1 MATIVQPYNPWR
13 EQLALTALGN
23 VAGNIISDLWKNH
36 NQNEQNRKVNAFRGQ
51 LNQDL
56 NNNAQNNA
64 VSLTAMGAPDGYNS
78 NPWAN
83 AFHKTDSPLTQF
95 DIGTAGIG
103 RTPSI
108 QDIMR
113 GVDSLAATSRFS
125 MINPETIG
133 KIRNDLLQGAYAE
146 MFRNAGNDIQGQMNA
161 LTMGAANGV
170 VAPQILAAFSPY
182 AAHMTPHHESKV
194 IDAGDRQVVMDY
206 NPANGN
212 YTQGSIIPMGINPTN
227 LATANIAANAQRDSA
242 TLNAN
247 AHRDAANIT
256 ANAENIRYNRAIE
269 QERMKT
275 ARERITALTE
285 RRNLL
290 MQDMPSNEQA
300 ALAYMQNVIKPI
312 DDEIAVWNNYL
323 MSGFQPNPTN
333 STGSN
338 QTTQPTANNT
348 DNSSNNI
355 WFSMVGSPQGISI
368 HPNGHFG
375 ANRVDHTHQGI
386 DIRGIQEG
394 TDIRLRPEMGNEFIV
409 RQAYYSRSYGN
420 NIVIESDRKING
432 KRLEFRIA
440 HMQNGSL
447 NLTVGQKI
455 KAGDIVGKV
464 GSTGRSSGPHIHL
477 EVLLDGT
484 HIDPQTFF
492 ETYPLQP
499 QAQPTTKNATQN
511 TGNNQRAQNTNPA
524 PTQNNEPPYLVDGN
538 GNYVTF
544 SEFMKLAEDSGMELS
559 HFFNYL
565 EDKGYSL
572 AGNQNNTSQSTRM
585 TILGDQNNNQGN
597 LPPAPTA
604 TPEQTAPTAR
614 TGQPI
619 ATTTTEPKS
628 PPVTVTALGANPFA
642 YFPQASNPTPWAW
655 PSQIDRNSP
664 LFSQPILQGW
674 LNSLFNR

>member
-1 MATIVQPYNPWR
+1 
-13 EQLALTALGN
+13 
-23 VAGNIISDLWKNH
+23 
-36 NQNEQNRKVNAFRGQ
+36 
-51 LNQDL
+51 
-56 NNNAQNNA
+56 
-64 VSLTAMGAPDGYNS
+64 
-78 NPWAN
+78 
-83 AFHKTDSPLTQF
+83 
-95 DIGTAGIG
+95 
-103 RTPSI
+103 
-108 QDIMR
+108 
-113 GVDSLAATSRFS
+113 
-125 MINPETIG
+125 
-133 KIRNDLLQGAYAE
+133 
-146 MFRNAGNDIQGQMNA
+146 
-161 LTMGAANGV
+161 
-170 VAPQILAAFSPY
+170 
-182 AAHMTPHHESKV
+182 
-194 IDAGDRQVVMDY
+194 
-206 NPANGN
+206 
-212 YTQGSIIPMGINPTN
+212 
-227 LATANIAANAQRDSA
+227 
-242 TLNAN
+242 
-247 AHRDAANIT
+247 
-256 ANAENIRYNRAIE
+256 
-269 QERMKT
+269 MKT

-323 MSGFQPNPTN
+323 MSGFQPNTTN

-614 TGQPI
+614 TGQPT